1 MEHLSFCS
9 NRNNGAVF
17 TLLHRGR
24 QKVAMKTAEET
35 LMGKLMQK
43 VQRWEIRALKVSLII

>member
-1 MEHLSFCS
+1 MEHLSFRS

-17 TLLHRGR
+17 TPLRRGR
-24 QKVAMKTAEET
+24 QKVATETAEET

-43 VQRWEIRALKVSLII
+43 VQRWEMRALKVSLII